1 MRVVWTCEAEE
12 DRLNI
17 LMYLSQD
24 SPSAAVSMD
33 DLFERA
39 ASLLEQYP
47 MIGNV
52 GKVSGTREFIP
63 HESYR
68 LVYELDG
75 ETVYILTL
83 VHTAKCWP
91 PE

>member
-1 MRVVWTCEAEE
+1 MRVVWTSEAEE
-12 DRLNI
+12 DRLSI
-17 LMYLSQD
+17 LIYLSQE
-24 SPSAAVSMD
+24 SPSAAISMD
-33 DLFERA
+33 ELFERT

-83 VHTAKCWP
+83 LHTARCWP